1 MATTTTMATTMP
13 ATADELLAGMLQLRA
28 QLDRVEEKLDGVLNS
43 QARKDWYTTAEVAAR
58 KGVTEA
64 TIREACRLG
73 RIRAEKRKSGQGP
86 ARPWMI
92 SHVELERYL
101 NEGLLPLRLVRD

>member
-28 QLDRVEEKLDGVLNS
+28 QLDRVEAKLDGVLKS

-58 KGVTEA
+58 KVVTED
-64 TIREACRLG
+64 TIRQECRLG

-92 SHVELERYL
+92 LHVELERYL